1 MALLRSH
8 EVYCTIIS
16 QLIFMG
22 WEWERLCNLIT
33 VKLLYVGMNK
43 IYIIG
48 YYALSEGEI
57 LDGSEIWGS

>member
-1 MALLRSH
+1 
-8 EVYCTIIS
+8 
-16 QLIFMG
+16 MG
-22 WEWERLCNLIT
+22 WEWEWERLCNLIT

-57 LDGSEIWGS
+57 LDGSEIWVS